1 MLLYEARI
9 REEFSR
15 IKTYTSNLCRKF
27 ESETSYA
34 DLETETENLEALFD
48 HLTQLLPE
56 QIRDQSA
63 FRRHAGFIKYYLR
76 KKECQNA
83 LGNLTD
89 ICNYD
94 LPQLEKAF
102 LDWCRQAAHYDEEL
116 RKGISDL
123 LVRHELDSAIRKSF
137 VILKSRIT
145 RIFGLP
151 EDIDG
156 PELVN
161 RAFGKKPA
169 TQVSLSD
176 AERQGLRD
184 LLCGLY
190 AVFRNKYAHNNT
202 KAPWHVA
209 EAVVSM
215 VNAVLKELDQIQVHS
230 YTGKHGPNSN

>member
-1 MLLYEARI
+1 MVMQLYEVRI

-15 IKTYTSNLCRKF
+15 IKTYASNLCMKF
-27 ESETSYA
+27 DAESSNA
-34 DLETETENLEALFD
+34 ALETETENLAALFD

-56 QIRDQSA
+56 QIRGQSA
-63 FRRHAGFIKYYLR
+63 FRRHVGFIKYYLR
-76 KKECQNA
+76 KNKRQNA

-151 EDIDG
+151 
-156 PELVN
+156 
-161 RAFGKKPA
+161 
-169 TQVSLSD
+169 
-176 AERQGLRD
+176 
-184 LLCGLY
+184 
-190 AVFRNKYAHNNT
+190 
-202 KAPWHVA
+202 
-209 EAVVSM
+209 
-215 VNAVLKELDQIQVHS
+215 
-230 YTGKHGPNSN
+230 

>member
-9 REEFSR
+9 YEELSR
-15 IKTYTSNLCRKF
+15 VKTYATNLRRKF
-27 ESETSYA
+27 DAESLEA
-34 DLETETENLEALFD
+34 DLDADTENLQVLFD

-56 QIRDQSA
+56 QIRDQPE
-63 FRRHAGFIKYYLR
+63 FRRHVGFVKYYLR
-76 KKECQNA
+76 KNERQKA

-89 ICNYD
+89 ICNHD
-94 LPQLEKAF
+94 LLRLEMAF
-102 LDWCRQAAHYDEEL
+102 FGWCKQTDHYDEEL

-137 VILKSRIT
+137 VILKSRIA

-156 PELVN
+156 PDLVN
-161 RAFGKKPA
+161 RAFGKKA
-169 TQVSLSD
+169 STLVSVSEAD
-176 AERQGLRD
+176 RQGLRD

-190 AVFRNKYAHNNT
+190 AVFRNKYAHNNI

-215 VNAVLKELDQIQVHS
+215 INSVLKGLDQIETQSH
-230 YTGKHGPNSN
+230 TTKHVSNPN